1 MTTIASDQAI
11 SREAM
16 DPAVRPGDDFYAYA
30 NGAWLRSTQIPA
42 DEAVWG
48 GFTEVRDRNL
58 AILHEILETA
68 AAARGAPGSA
78 EQLIGDLYASGMDEA
93 GIERAGLGSAKTLLE
108 EAGRAPTAGL
118 PAVFAKLHRLAVPA
132 PFWPKLQPDAL
143 D

>member
-16 DPAVRPGDDFYAYA
+16 DPAVRPCDDFYAYA

-78 EQLIGDLYASGMDEA
+78 EQLIGDLYAGGMDEA
-93 GIERAGLGSAKTLLE
+93 GARAPGPRSPQ
-108 EAGRAPTAGL
+108 GRAPRARPG
-118 PAVFAKLHRLAVPA
+118 PPPRP
-132 PFWPKLQPDAL
+132 P
-143 D
+143 